1 MNDQPMQEEFRSDPE
16 SGNTLVV
23 ALLILFL
30 LTAVGIS
37 YIAVTKG
44 EKQIAGNQL
53 TASQAFQSAEAGI
66 SEVLVRMSNPNAP
79 GSEYIGQTVGSYT
92 AGWGSYVVNDPGAG
106 SLDPQYAATTS
117 DGRDNDGDAA
127 IDEASEHYAETG
139 SRNTN
144 LPVADRLDYPWV
156 KVRYKLNSAGSIV
169 LFGDNDNNPLTPPVE
184 NTTRG
189 IPKIIVSAQGRRGL
203 GSKIVTVE
211 AVKWPLPPIPGSV
224 YTESPINFNGNSF
237 YVDGHDH
244 NATAPY
250 DTVAGATPLLGI
262 STPNNPGVISGALN
276 GQQSDNVQGAG
287 SDPSVGSSSVNL
299 DLPALAAGWS
309 QMADITLNGNQNNP
323 STASWGS
330 IGNLKIVRV
339 TGDLHVSGNGS
350 GAGVL
355 VIDGNFDMSGSFN
368 WNGVVLCLGD
378 VTITG
383 GGTAKQ
389 ILGALMV
396 QGTLNGTGTMNG
408 NIKCLYSSDM
418 INQLNALSPY
428 EVSSWIDQ

>member
-1 MNDQPMQEEFRSDPE
+1 MKPKNEPWAMSSDPE
-16 SGNTLVV
+16 AGNTLVV

-37 YIAVTKG
+37 YVAVTKG

-53 TASQAFQSAEAGI
+53 AASQAFSSAEAGI
-66 SEVLVRMSNPNAP
+66 SEVLVRMSNESSADF
-79 GSEYIGQTVGSYT
+79 IGQDTGTYT
-92 AGWGSYVVNDPGAG
+92 AGWGLYVVNDPGAG
-106 SLDPQYAATTS
+106 SLDPEYDATLS

-127 IDEASEHYAETG
+127 VDEASERYPDTG
-139 SRNTN
+139 SRQAY
-144 LPVADRLDYPWV
+144 LALADRLDYPWV
-156 KVRYKLNSAGSIV
+156 KVRYKVNSGGAIV
-169 LFGDNDNNPLTPPVE
+169 LFGDHDNNPTTPPIE
-184 NTTRG
+184 NVVRG

-203 GSKIVTVE
+203 GSKVVTVE

-244 NATAPY
+244 QPSAPY
-250 DTVAGATPLLGI
+250 DTIAGATPLLGI
-262 STPNNPGVISGALN
+262 STPNDPNVISGALG
-276 GQQSDNVQGAG
+276 GQQIDNVQGAG
-287 SDPSVGSSSVNL
+287 SDPSVGASSVNL

-309 QMADITLNGNQNNP
+309 QMADLTLAGPLNNP
-323 STASWGS
+323 DTSDWGS
-330 IGNLKIVRV
+330 IGDLKIVHV
-339 TGDLHVSGNGS
+339 TGDLHVSGNAT

-355 VIDGNFDMSGSFN
+355 VVDGNFDMSGTFN
-368 WNGVVLCLGD
+368 WSGVVLCLGD

-389 ILGALMV
+389 VVGAMMV
-396 QGTLNGTGTMNG
+396 QGTLNGTATLNG
-408 NIKCLYSSDM
+408 NIKCLYSSAM
-418 INQLNALSPY
+418 INQLNALTPY